1 MFDVESGAI
10 YQTLL
15 VGLLAIIGY
24 FLRGIMS
31 SFKRLETDFGKFRE
45 EYAGHRAE
53 FVDTQRRLDRIEKRL
68 DEQSDDI
75 RDLMVRGGR

>member
-1 MFDVESGAI
+1 VVAATI
-10 YQTLL
+10 YQWLLITLL
-15 VGLLAIIGY
+15 GVIGY

-53 FVDTQRRLDRIEKRL
+53 FGETQRRLDRIESRM
-68 DEQSDDI
+68 DEYSQDI
-75 RDLMVRGGR
+75 RDIMINVGKK

>member
-1 MFDVESGAI
+1 VDTGTV

-15 VGLLAIIGY
+15 VVLLSAIGY

-53 FVDTQRRLDRIEKRL
+53 FLDTQRRLDRIEKRL

-75 RDLMVRGGR
+75 RDLMVKAKH

>member
-1 MFDVESGAI
+1 MDINALHEYAVI
-10 YQTLL
+10 
-15 VGLLAIIGY
+15 GLLGIIGY

-31 SFKRLETDFGKFRE
+31 SFKRLETDFSKFRE

-53 FVDTQRRLDRIEKRL
+53 FSDTQRRLDRIEKRL

-75 RDLMVRGGR
+75 RNLMVGK

>member
-1 MFDVESGAI
+1 MDTGTV

-15 VGLLAIIGY
+15 VILLSAIGY

-53 FVDTQRRLDRIEKRL
+53 FLDTQRRLDRIEKRL

-75 RDLMVRGGR
+75 RDLMINSNR

>member
-1 MFDVESGAI
+1 MDTGTL
-10 YQTLL
+10 YQ
-15 VGLLAIIGY
+15 GLLIFLLGIIGY

-53 FVDTQRRLDRIEKRL
+53 FNETQRRLDRIETRI
-68 DEQSDDI
+68 DDHGQDI
-75 RDLMVRGGR
+75 RNVMVSLNKH

>member
-1 MFDVESGAI
+1 VDTGTV

-15 VGLLAIIGY
+15 VILLSAIGY

-31 SFKRLETDFGKFRE
+31 SFKRLETDFGRFRE

-53 FVDTQRRLDRIEKRL
+53 FLDTQRRLDRIEKRL

-75 RDLMVRGGR
+75 RDLMINSNR

>member
-1 MFDVESGAI
+1 VDTGTV

-15 VGLLAIIGY
+15 VILLSAIGY

-53 FVDTQRRLDRIEKRL
+53 FLDTQRRLDRIEKRL

-75 RDLMVRGGR
+75 RDLMINSNR

>member
-1 MFDVESGAI
+1 MDTGTV

-15 VGLLAIIGY
+15 VVLLSAIGY

-53 FVDTQRRLDRIEKRL
+53 FLDTQRRLDRIEKRL

-75 RDLMVRGGR
+75 RDLMVKAKH

>member
-1 MFDVESGAI
+1 MDLSALHEYAVI
-10 YQTLL
+10 T
-15 VGLLAIIGY
+15 LLAIIGY

-53 FVDTQRRLDRIEKRL
+53 FGDTQRRLDRIEKRL

-75 RDLMVRGGR
+75 RDLMVNTGK

>member
-1 MFDVESGAI
+1 MDTGTV

-15 VGLLAIIGY
+15 VVLLSAIGY

-53 FVDTQRRLDRIEKRL
+53 FLDTQRRLDRIEKRL

-75 RDLMVRGGR
+75 RDLMINSKH

>member
-1 MFDVESGAI
+1 VDTGTV

-15 VGLLAIIGY
+15 VVLLSAIGY

-53 FVDTQRRLDRIEKRL
+53 FLDTQRRLDRIEKRL

-75 RDLMVRGGR
+75 RDLMVNAKH

>member
-1 MFDVESGAI
+1 MVAATV
-10 YQTLL
+10 YQWLLITLL
-15 VGLLAIIGY
+15 GIIGY

-53 FVDTQRRLDRIEKRL
+53 FGDTQRRLDRIESRM
-68 DEQSDDI
+68 DEYSQDI
-75 RDLMVRGGR
+75 RDIMINVGKK

>member
-1 MFDVESGAI
+1 VDISSLHEYAV
-10 YQTLL
+10 L
-15 VGLLAIIGY
+15 GLLGIIGY

-31 SFKRLETDFGKFRE
+31 SFKRLETDFSKFRE

-53 FVDTQRRLDRIEKRL
+53 FTNTQKRLDRIEKRL

-75 RDLMVRGGR
+75 RDLMISGGK